1 MELHKTFGTVVLVA
15 TSLLLTVVAC
25 GETSVSPTPTSA
37 SLPAPTSVPLPAPT
51 PTLEERAVQTP
62 TDFGYNTRVVAD
74 DIHVWHA
81 PHCPPV
87 PPAIFVASVILTHL
101 VSPYSY
107 LHLKRDGTVTGS
119 NYRTEEARQRF
130 AEVLEDSALMERILT
145 RPECP

>member
-37 SLPAPTSVPLPAPT
+37 SLPPPTSVPLLPPT

-62 TDFGYNTRVVAD
+62 TDFGYNTQVVAD

-107 LHLKRDGTVTGS
+107 LHLKRDGTATGS